1 MEWFRHDTDAH
12 VDIKVRKLL
21 RDDGLKAYGLYWL
34 VVELLYIYGGSISD
48 DDLREE
54 LSFTGGDDLLDELKE
69 KRLLTCED
77 GVWSCQRVIEE
88 IAFNEEN
95 RQKKSSAGKKGNDVR
110 WAEHRRAMAMQ
121 SQCDSTASQNNRKAS
136 QNIAPNQTKPEP
148 DNTES
153 SSYKN
158 VSQLIRNNSDSCK
171 SADTHDAPAPKKGPE
186 AGAPEKKT
194 YITII
199 NNRGEEVPIYQDLVD
214 MWAKTYPAVDVKAE
228 LQRMKSW
235 AISNPTQRKTSQGM
249 TRFCDNWLKREQ
261 DRSGTRGSAP
271 RHRDYSD
278 VRPEDLD
285 KEWSWN
291 V

>member
-1 MEWFRHDTDAH
+1 MEWFRHDVFARN
-12 VDIKVRKLL
+12 DIKLRKLARDHGLEGIGAFWIAVEILYAHGGSYPEQNL
-21 RDDGLKAYGLYWL
+21 RD
-34 VVELLYIYGGSISD
+34 ELDFFG
-48 DDLREE
+48 R
-54 LSFTGGDDLLDELKE
+54 DLLDDLVSYD
-69 KRLLTCED
+69 LMTIED
-77 GVWSCQRVIEE
+77 GTVRSHRVKGEIEYQ
-88 IAFNEEN
+88 EEL
-95 RQKKSSAGKKGNDVR
+95 RQKRAEAGRMGGLAKASNAKQMLSNAKQNPSNAKQSLAKSSTFTVTDTN
-110 WAEHRRAMAMQ
+110 
-121 SQCDSTASQNNRKAS
+121 
-136 QNIAPNQTKPEP
+136 
-148 DNTES
+148 NTES
-153 SSYKN
+153 SSSKN
-158 VSQLIRNNSDSCK
+158 DSQLIRNNSDSCK
-171 SADTHDAPAPKKGPE
+171 SADPHDAPAPKKGPE
-186 AGAPEKKT
+186 AGAPAKKT

-214 MWAKTYPAVDVKAE
+214 LWAKTYPAVDVKAE

>member
-1 MEWFRHDTDAH
+1 MDWFRHDTDAH

-54 LSFTGGDDLLDELKE
+54 LSMTDGEDLLPTLEE

-77 GVWSCQRVIEE
+77 GVWSCQRVLEE
-88 IAFNEEN
+88 MAFNEEN
-95 RQKKSSAGKKGNDVR
+95 RQKKSEAGKKGMASRWGNRVITNDNTVITKDNKPYQR
-110 WAEHRRAMAMQ
+110 I
-121 SQCDSTASQNNRKAS
+121 TADNTLT
-136 QNIAPNQTKPEP
+136 ITKPEP

-171 SADTHDAPAPKKGPE
+171 SADPHNAPAPNKGPE
-186 AGAPEKKT
+186 AGAPAKKT
-194 YITII
+194 FITII
-199 NNRGEEVPIYQDLVD
+199 SNRGDEVPIYQDMVD

-235 AISNPTQRKTSQGM
+235 AISNPTNRKTSQGM

-261 DRSGTRGSAP
+261 DRAGTRGAAP
-271 RHRDYSD
+271 VRRDYSD
-278 VRPEDLD
+278 VKPEDLD